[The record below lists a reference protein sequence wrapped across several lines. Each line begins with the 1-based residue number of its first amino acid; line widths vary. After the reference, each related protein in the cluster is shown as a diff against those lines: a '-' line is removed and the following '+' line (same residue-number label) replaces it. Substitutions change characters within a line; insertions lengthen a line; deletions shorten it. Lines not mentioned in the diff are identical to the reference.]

1 MPVFYLNEELVF
13 PPAELAEEE
22 GLLAVGGDLSVDRL
36 LLAYSQGIFPWF
48 SEENPIMWWTPD
60 PRLVL
65 FPDEFKISRSLK
77 QTIKKGVYDV
87 TVDKAF
93 PNVIGACAKTKRQG
107 ERGTWITPEMIEAY
121 TELHRRGYAH
131 SIESWHNGKLVGG
144 LYGVALGSI
153 FFGESMFSKM
163 SDASKTAFAFLV
175 ERLKKSG
182 CKLIDCQVS
191 TPHLK
196 SLGARDISRKEFMR
210 LLSDAIYEN
219 CMTV

>member
-22 GLLAVGGDLSVDRL
+22 GLLAVGGDLSVERL

-48 SEENPIMWWTPD
+48 SEENPILWWAPD

-87 TVDKAF
+87 TVNMAF
-93 PNVIGACAKTKRQG
+93 HEVIAACAKTKRQG
-107 ERGTWITPEMIEAY
+107 EKGTWITHEMIEAY
-121 TELHRRGYAH
+121 TELHRLGYAH

-144 LYGVALGSI
+144 LYGVSLGSI
-153 FFGESMFSKM
+153 FFGESMFSQM

-182 CKLIDCQVS
+182 CKLIDCQIS
-191 TPHLK
+191 TAHLI
-196 SLGARDISRKEFMR
+196 SLGAREISRNEFMR
-210 LLSDAIYEN
+210 LLSAA
-219 CMTV
+219 VS

>member
-22 GLLAVGGDLSVDRL
+22 GLLAVGGDLSVERL

-48 SEENPIMWWTPD
+48 SEENPILWWAPD

-87 TVDKAF
+87 TVNKAF
-93 PNVIGACAKTKRQG
+93 PEVIAACAKTKRQG
-107 ERGTWITPEMIEAY
+107 EKGTWITHEMIEAY
-121 TELHRRGYAH
+121 TELHRLGYAH

-144 LYGVALGSI
+144 LYGVSLGSI
-153 FFGESMFSKM
+153 FFGESMFSQM

-182 CKLIDCQVS
+182 CKLIDCQIS
-191 TPHLK
+191 TAHLI
-196 SLGARDISRKEFMR
+196 SLGAREISRNEFMR
-210 LLSDAIYEN
+210 LLSAA
-219 CMTV
+219 VS